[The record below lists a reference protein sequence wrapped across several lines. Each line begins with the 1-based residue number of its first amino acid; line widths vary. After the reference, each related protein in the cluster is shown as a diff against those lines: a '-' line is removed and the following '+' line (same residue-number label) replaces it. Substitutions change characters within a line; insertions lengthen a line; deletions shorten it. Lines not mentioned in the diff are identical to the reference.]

1 MTDADPRCAICG
13 AKRSEHHYSYPFV
26 WPSEIGEP
34 PEKAKSEISQADR
47 IAELEGKLE
56 VAMEG
61 LVKAEDKINELVY
74 MADPWEMLQNPLC
87 WKEAVEANPA
97 WIAIQKIRGYKK

>member
-1 MTDADPRCAICG
+1 MTDKDPRCVECG
-13 AKRSEHHYSYPFV
+13 NKRSAHKYRHVFV
-26 WPSEIGEP
+26 GPSM
-34 PEKAKSEISQADR
+34 KNHSRKSKSEISQADR

-74 MADPWEMLQNPLC
+74 MADPLDFVTKSLVLEGGRRSKPSVDRNP
-87 WKEAVEANPA
+87 KN
-97 WIAIQKIRGYKK
+97 QRG